1 MVNLSI
7 VHKVFATVFL
17 TGAGLVWLVLEL
29 SPRAAKPAVAA
40 AAIGLS
46 LATAWL
52 LARHLRR
59 PIRSLVEGTRKL
71 GAGEY
76 ATRIPVETSDEL
88 GQLAVSFN
96 QLAAA
101 LQRSEESRKQWIADV
116 SHELRTPLS
125 VLRAELE
132 AIQDGV
138 RKPDQEALDLL
149 HGQVIALSNLTD
161 DLFQL
166 ARSDVGQL
174 QYKMKELDVWVL
186 LKEATDQFMSRY
198 QKKGLELDLVRE
210 SSRLRSSVWGD
221 PDRLKQLIGNFL
233 ENSLRY
239 TDAPGKV
246 EVRCCSV
253 GPRWIISFD
262 DTPPG
267 VPSDLQ
273 ARLFERFY
281 RVESSRS
288 KQLGGAG
295 LGLAI
300 CRNIAQAHSG
310 ELRAGASRLG
320 GLRLELVLP
329 CYPR

>member
-1 MVNLSI
+1 VNLSL
-7 VHKVFATVFL
+7 VHKVFATVLL

-29 SPRAAKPAVAA
+29 STRTNVPLLGLAALAF
-40 AAIGLS
+40 S
-46 LATAWL
+46 LLTASL

-76 ATRIPVETSDEL
+76 ATRIPVESGDEL
-88 GQLAVSFN
+88 AELAVSFN
-96 QLAAA
+96 QLASA
-101 LQRSEESRKQWIADV
+101 LQRSEESRKQWVADV

-138 RKPDQEALDLL
+138 RQPDKAALDLL
-149 HGQVIALSNLTD
+149 HGQVMALTSLTD

-174 QYKMKELDVWVL
+174 QYRMQELDVWVL
-186 LKEATDQFMSRY
+186 LKEGTERFLSRY

-221 PDRLKQLIGNFL
+221 SDRLKQLIGNFL
-233 ENSLRY
+233 ENSYRY

-253 GPRWIISFD
+253 GAQWIISFD
-262 DTPPG
+262 DTAPG
-267 VPSDLQ
+267 VPAELQ
-273 ARLFERFY
+273 QRLFERFY

-300 CRNIAQAHSG
+300 CRNIAQAHGG
-310 ELRAGASRLG
+310 ELRAGPSRLG
-320 GLRLELVLP
+320 GLRLELTLP